1 MLVVSLFCRG
11 SSDKIDKMQ
20 NHQSTRTLLFPAL
33 KEMELFPGIKECD
46 RYCEANTVG
55 IDSTCGIYNV
65 FLRIERLKD
74 VKDAFLGVQCA
85 ENEKNA
91 ISFGQQFSLDESRF
105 YFLCVYV
112 AETPCGDS
120 GPLSI
125 LVLPANAYPLQ
136 SPCKKFHEI
145 VQEMSLD
152 KLNLSA
158 TGPSYQNVTA
168 AFDRQEAADLYA
180 HLLSFF
186 LQPDAE
192 ARARGAAKARQAAVA
207 QKKVG
212 KYIGWYEDTI
222 AAEALI
228 KAEAGK
234 KRKLARD
241 AQMKAGKKMNALL
254 AAKEIKSEVVQAP
267 NSGKIDSSMMMS
279 FAELK
284 QEQAQQ
290 RQQLARMHD
299 KQIVLEKRQEEHS
312 NLINELVRSNLQ
324 SQELQRQNQ
333 VLITSL
339 TGNVDKVVSAMG
351 DTTSKFDTKVSALT
365 EEIRSNASL
374 TVSEFKHVV
383 DHTNAIETRLQSA
396 VLDYIHNGEPAQ
408 QIEFAGAQ
416 RPVGRPKTSRGAFQH
431 QRLMGG
437 PFSFNPYM

>member
-1 MLVVSLFCRG
+1 
-11 SSDKIDKMQ
+11 MQ

-46 RYCEANTVG
+46 RYCKENTVG

-85 ENEKNA
+85 ENEKNG

-112 AETPCGDS
+112 AETPSGDS

-234 KRKLARD
+234 KRKLARG
-241 AQMKAGKKMNALL
+241 AQIKAGKKRNALL

-267 NSGKIDSSMMMS
+267 KSGKIDSSVMVS
-279 FAELK
+279 FAELRL
-284 QEQAQQ
+284 EQAQQ
-290 RQQLARMHD
+290 RQDFARMQD
-299 KQIVLEKRQEEHS
+299 KQAALEKRQEEHS
-312 NLINELVRSNLQ
+312 DLIKELVRSNLQ
-324 SQELQRQNQ
+324 SQDLQRQNQ
-333 VLITSL
+333 MLITSL
-339 TGNVDKVVSAMG
+339 TGNVEKVVSAMG
-351 DTTSKFDTKVSALT
+351 DTTSKLDTKVSALT

-374 TVSEFKHVV
+374 TVSEFKHVI
-383 DHTNAIETRLQSA
+383 DHTNAVEARLQST

-416 RPVGRPKTSRGAFQH
+416 RPVGRPKTPRGAFQH
-431 QRLMGG
+431 QRLFGG